1 MQRYLLPVIL
11 YVLFL
16 VEGTVM
22 PMIIPSAWQSRIE
35 VAPHFMFIIILFI
48 SIYVSRHWAL
58 AYGLTFGMLHDIVY
72 YGPMLGTYTF
82 GLGLVGYLIGLMSLS
97 SKANVMRSML
107 LILLGNV
114 LLELIF
120 FGIYRVFQI
129 THLSIGFA
137 LTHHMLPSI
146 LINLLFAILVYVPIR
161 KLLENIEAGMVRGN
175 EDEFH

>member
-16 VEGTVM
+16 IEGTVM
-22 PMIIPSAWQSRIE
+22 PLIIPSAWQSRIE
-35 VAPHFMFIIILFI
+35 VAPHFMFVIILFI
-48 SIYVSRHWAL
+48 SIYLSRHWAL
-58 AYGLTFGMLHDIVY
+58 AYGLAFGMLHDIVY

-82 GLGLVGYLIGLMSLS
+82 GLGLVGYLIGLISHR
-97 SKANVMRSML
+97 SKANVMMSMI
-107 LILLGNV
+107 LILVGNF

-120 FGIYRVFQI
+120 YGIYRVFQI
-129 THLSIGFA
+129 TQLSIGFA
-137 LTHHMLPSI
+137 LTHQVLPSL

-161 KLLENIEAGMVRGN
+161 KLLENIEANIVRGK

>member
-16 VEGTVM
+16 IEGTVM
-22 PMIIPSAWQSRIE
+22 PLIIPSAWQSRIE
-35 VAPHFMFIIILFI
+35 VAPHFTFIIILFI

-58 AYGLTFGMLHDIVY
+58 AYGLAFGMLHDIVY

-82 GLGLVGYLIGLMSLS
+82 GFGLVGYFIGLMSLR
-97 SKANVMRSML
+97 SKMNLMMSML
-107 LILLGNV
+107 FILMANF

-137 LTHHMLPSI
+137 LTHHMLPSM

-161 KLLENIEAGMVRGN
+161 KLLENIEAGLVR
-175 EDEFH
+175 EEEEEFH